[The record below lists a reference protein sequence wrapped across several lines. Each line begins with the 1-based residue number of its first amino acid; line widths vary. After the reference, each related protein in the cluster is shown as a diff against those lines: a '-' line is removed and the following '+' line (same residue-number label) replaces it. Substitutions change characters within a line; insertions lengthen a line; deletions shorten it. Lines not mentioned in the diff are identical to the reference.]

1 MRKIIRCI
9 FNPDLEERP
18 LIYSRQGVVPVNA
31 LKKTAK
37 NCKHCDLIQSIG
49 GIVPAKWQDL
59 QNCNAFHYITDFIK
73 DLFLFSHFDS
83 EEKQKKKTRDIRT
96 ERKLKNLQ

>member
-31 LKKTAK
+31 LKTANIVQK
-37 NCKHCDLIQSIG
+37 NCKDCDLIQSIG
-49 GIVPAKWQDL
+49 GIVPTKWQDL

-73 DLFLFSHFDS
+73 DLFLFSHFDA
-83 EEKQKKKTRDIRT
+83 EEKQK
-96 ERKLKNLQ
+96 RKQGT